1 MKWKLKLNV
10 KREIRVTVALF
21 AIASLI
27 AFSDRKQGSWVCHN
41 IVIELANENENH
53 FLDENDVLR
62 LVNTSSLTLIG
73 KTMDQINLKQLET
86 KLEYDRHILNAEI
99 FGDLKG
105 NLVVRV
111 ELRRPVAR
119 IVRENAPD
127 AYIAEDGT
135 IMGVSEKY
143 TSRVV
148 LISGSYT
155 NKLVD
160 AGNMY
165 KLEEGTQIMEMMDF
179 INDDRFWKS
188 QVSQMDIDGSGEI
201 TIYPQITGQRI
212 EFGKP
217 DNIDSKFKKLMLFYK
232 DILPTRGWTKYTR
245 VSLKYEGQIVAE

>member
-1 MKWKLKLNV
+1 MKWKVN
-10 KREIRVTVALF
+10 IRKEVTVMA
-21 AIASLI
+21 ALI
-27 AFSDRKQGSWVCHN
+27 AVVCLVAFSERKAGNWVCHN
-41 IVIELANENENH
+41 IVIELDNETENH
-53 FLDENDVLR
+53 FLDEADVLR
-62 LVNTSSLTLIG
+62 LVNAGQSTLIG
-73 KTMDQINLKQLET
+73 TTMDRIDLK
-86 KLEYDRHILNAEI
+86 KLEDKLKYDRHILDAEI

-105 NLVVRV
+105 NLVVKV

-148 LISGSYT
+148 LLSGSFT

-160 AGNMY
+160 SGNMY
-165 KLEEGTQIMEMMDF
+165 EIEEGRNIMDMITF

-188 QVSQMDIDGSGEI
+188 QVAQMNVEGSGDI
-201 TIYPQITGQRI
+201 TIYPQVTGQRV

-217 DNIDSKFKKLMLFYK
+217 ENIGSKFRKLMIFYK
-232 DILPTRGWTKYTR
+232 EILPTRGWTKYER
-245 VSLKYEGQIVAE
+245 VNLKYEGQIIAE

>member
-1 MKWKLKLNV
+1 MKFKLNI
-10 KREIRVTVALF
+10 KREIKVTVALL

-27 AFSDRKQGSWVCHN
+27 AFSERKQGSWICHN

-53 FLDENDVLR
+53 FLDEADVLR
-62 LVNTSSLTLIG
+62 LVNAGSSTLIG
-73 KTMDQINLKQLET
+73 ARMDNINLKQLEN
-86 KLEYDRHILNAEI
+86 KMKYDRHILDAEV

-105 NLVVRV
+105 NLVVKV

-148 LISGSYT
+148 LLSGPFT

-165 KLEEGTQIMEMMDF
+165 ELEEGRQIMEMMEF
-179 INDDRFWKS
+179 IKDDRFWRS
-188 QVSQMDIDGSGEI
+188 QVAQMDIDGSGDV
-201 TIYPQITGQRI
+201 TIYPQITGQRV

-217 DNIDSKFKKLMLFYK
+217 DDVEAKFRKLMIFYK
-232 DILPTRGWTKYTR
+232 EILPTRGWTRYER
-245 VSLKYEGQIVAE
+245 VSLKYEGQIIAE

>member
-1 MKWKLKLNV
+1 MKWKLNI
-10 KREIRVTVALF
+10 KREIRVAFAIL
-21 AIASLI
+21 AIASLV
-27 AFSDRKQGSWVCHN
+27 AFSDRKQGSWICKN
-41 IVIELANENENH
+41 IEIELANENENH
-53 FLDENDVLR
+53 FLDETDVLR
-62 LVNTSSLTLIG
+62 LVNTSSLTLVG
-73 KTMDQINLKQLET
+73 KTMDQINLKQLEK

-111 ELRRPVAR
+111 ELRRPIAR

-148 LISGSYT
+148 LISGSFT
-155 NKLVD
+155 NQLVD

-165 KLEEGTQIMEMMDF
+165 KLDEGKKIMEMIDF
-179 INDDRFWKS
+179 INDERFWRS
-188 QVSQMDIDGSGEI
+188 QVAQMDIDADGDI
-201 TIYPQITGQRI
+201 TIYPQITGQRV

-217 DNIDSKFKKLMLFYK
+217 EDVEKKFNKLMIFYK
-232 DILPTRGWTKYTR
+232 EILPTRGWTKYER

>member
-1 MKWKLKLNV
+1 MKWKFPNIK
-10 KREIRVTVALF
+10 KEIRVTTALL
-21 AIASLI
+21 AICSLI
-27 AFSDRKQGSWVCHN
+27 AFTEKKAGVWICHN

-53 FLDENDVLR
+53 FLDEADVLR
-62 LVNTSSLTLIG
+62 LVNAGQSTLIG
-73 KTMDQINLKQLET
+73 TTMDKIDLK
-86 KLEYDRHILNAEI
+86 KLENKMKSDRHILDAEI

-111 ELRRPVAR
+111 ELRRPMAR

-148 LISGSYT
+148 LLSGAYT

-165 KLEEGTQIMEMMDF
+165 ALEEGKAIMEMIDF
-179 INDDRFWKS
+179 INDDRFWRS
-188 QVSQMDIDGSGEI
+188 QVAQIDIDGSGDI
-201 TIYPQITGQRI
+201 TMYPQITGQRV

-217 DNIDSKFKKLMLFYK
+217 DNVEAKFRKLMIFYK
-232 DILPTRGWTKYTR
+232 EILPTRGWTKYER
-245 VSLKYEGQIVAE
+245 VNLKYEGQIVAE